1 MLLAFYILF
10 VVIMCDNVDMKIP
23 VHVGIIMDGNGRWA
37 KQRGLPRTA
46 GHKAGAETLRR
57 VVKEAKRIGIQYLSL
72 YAFSTENWSR
82 PESEVNTLMKLF
94 DSYLDEAKGFVG
106 EGDRIWFAGD
116 KSPFPEKLRTKMERL
131 EQDTKDCGGFNIILC
146 MNYGG
151 RDELV
156 RAVRE
161 IAAQG
166 TPPGDIDADM
176 IGKHLFTYPAPDADL
191 IIRTSGEMRLSNF
204 LMWQSAYAE
213 FNFTETLWPDFDEKA
228 LNAAIEEYSK
238 RGRRFGGI

>member
-1 MLLAFYILF
+1 
-10 VVIMCDNVDMKIP
+10 MCMSDIDMKIP

-57 VVKEAKRIGIQYLSL
+57 VVKEAKRIGIKYLSL

-82 PESEVNTLMKLF
+82 PKDEVNTLMKLF
-94 DSYLDEAKGFVG
+94 DAYLDEARGFVG

-116 KSPFPEKLRTKMERL
+116 KTPFPEKLRAKMERL
-131 EQDTKDCGGFNIILC
+131 EQDTKDCDGFNIILC

-151 RDELV
+151 RDELIH
-156 RAVRE
+156 AVRE

-166 TPPGDIDADM
+166 ISPHDIDGDM
-176 IGKHLFTYPAPDADL
+176 IEKHLYTCPAPDADL

-204 LMWQSAYAE
+204 PMWQSAYAE
-213 FNFTETLWPDFDEKA
+213 FYFTDTLWPDFDENA
-228 LNAAIEEYSK
+228 LHQAIEEYSK